1 MKIGVIS
8 DTHDNIPK
16 IEKAVGLF
24 NSEGVEMVL
33 HAGDFISPF
42 TAGPFGKLRCRLIGV
57 FGNNDGEKFGLRAK
71 FEGIGEISEDYA
83 EVEISGRRIFLT
95 HKDALVETIAES
107 GRYDVVIYGH
117 THVPEV
123 RRIGE
128 TLLIN
133 PGEAGGWLK
142 GRSTVA
148 LLDLDTMEVD
158 LREI

>member
-16 IEKAVGLF
+16 IERAVELF
-24 NSEGVEMVL
+24 NGEEVEMVL

-42 TAGPFGKLRCRLIGV
+42 TANPFEKLRCKLMGV
-57 FGNNDGEKFGLRAK
+57 FGNNDGEKFGLRAR

-83 EVEISGRRIFLT
+83 DLELSGRRIFLT
-95 HKDALVETIAES
+95 HKDGLAETIAES
-107 GRYDVVIYGH
+107 GRYDIVIFGH
-117 THVPEV
+117 THVPAIKK
-123 RRIGE
+123 IGK

-148 LLDLDTMEVD
+148 IIDLERMEVE
-158 LREI
+158 LKEI

>member
-1 MKIGVIS
+1 MRIGVIS

-16 IEKAVGLF
+16 IERAVELF
-24 NSEGVEMVL
+24 NGEGVEMVL

-42 TAGPFGKLRCRLIGV
+42 TAAPFERLRCKLLGV

-71 FEGIGEISEDYA
+71 FKEIGEIREDYA
-83 EVEISGRRIFLT
+83 YVELSGRRIFLT
-95 HKDALVETIAES
+95 HKDGLAEPIAES

-148 LLDLDTMEVD
+148 ILDLERMQVD
-158 LREI
+158 LKEI